1 MTSSTPGT
9 RPIAQTAVDSAAD
22 QSDTGPA
29 PRCERTGLGFR
40 AAFLGAACI
49 GLLALAAC
57 DEQAEAPPPK
67 AAVGVRPAA
76 MKGVSESFEFVGH
89 IQAIYKVDLRARIE
103 GFLEKVLFHEG
114 QDVKVG
120 DLLYQIE
127 KIQFQTDVDQ
137 AKANVVS
144 AEAEATNA
152 GLQYGRNLALSKQQF
167 SPLSLVDRNKASLD
181 SDRAKVMQTRAALT
195 QAEVNLGYTDI
206 RSPIEGRIGRTAYQ
220 IGNLLNPASGVL
232 ATIVS
237 QDPMYVLFPISVR
250 DLEIIRASRR
260 EADGGLAKIDIR
272 VRLSDGQ
279 EYPLAG
285 VWNLTDPQVDQTTD
299 TLIMRATIPNPNR
312 LLIDGQF
319 VTAVIQQRREEPR
332 LVIPQAALQVDQ
344 SGYYA
349 LIVDSKHKVERR
361 PVKTGPNRGAD
372 VVITSG
378 LKEGENVI
386 VDGVQ
391 KVRPGQLVQ
400 ETVVQPAAGS

>member
-1 MTSSTPGT
+1 
-9 RPIAQTAVDSAAD
+9 
-22 QSDTGPA
+22 
-29 PRCERTGLGFR
+29 
-40 AAFLGAACI
+40 LGAACI

-57 DEQAEAPPPK
+57 DEQAGAPPPK
-67 AAVGVRPAA
+67 PAVGVRPAA
-76 MKGVSESFEFVGH
+76 MKGVSEAFEFVGH
-89 IQAIYKVDLRARIE
+89 IQAIYKVNLRARTE
-103 GFLEKVLFHEG
+103 GFLEKVLFREG

-127 KIQFQTDVDQ
+127 KIQFQANVDQ
-137 AKANVVS
+137 AKANAVS

-152 GLQYGRNLALSKQQF
+152 ALQYGRNLALSKEQF
-167 SPLSLVDRNKASLD
+167 SPQSLVDRNKASLD
-181 SDRAKVMQTRAALT
+181 RDRAKVMQTRAALT

-220 IGNLLNPASGVL
+220 IGNLVNPASGVL

-237 QDPMYVLFPISVR
+237 QDPMYVLFPVSVR

-272 VRLSDGQ
+272 VRLSNGQ

-299 TLIMRATIPNPNR
+299 TLFMRATIPNPNR

-319 VTAVIQQRREEPR
+319 VTAVIRQRREEPR

-349 LIVDSKHKVERR
+349 LVVDNEHKVERR

-372 VVITSG
+372 VVIASG